1 MKSGD
6 KIKEL
11 RTANELTQTMLA
23 EKTGISR
30 SIISQ
35 YENNQV
41 EPTATVIAKLATAL
55 GCSAD
60 YLLGLEDDF
69 GTKTVYP
76 ARETERISTDEAK
89 LLQYF
94 RKNSDEGKKLILK
107 MAEMLSKL
115 S

>member
-1 MKSGD
+1 MESGD

-41 EPTATVIAKLATAL
+41 EPTATVIAKLAIAL
-55 GCSAD
+55 GCSTD

-69 GTKTVYP
+69 GTKIVYP
-76 ARETERISTDEAK
+76 LRETSNISPEEAK
-89 LLQYF
+89 LLQYY
-94 RKNSDEGKKLILK
+94 RNNTDEGKKLILK
-107 MAEMLSKL
+107 IAEKL
-115 S
+115 GKVK